1 MKKVI
6 VLGAGLV
13 GRTIAL
19 ELCGDYQV
27 TSVDANARRLKS
39 LKGRKVKTFKAD
51 LSSDSE
57 IKKVIKD
64 FDLVICALPGFMG
77 FKSLKS
83 IINAGKNV
91 VDISFFPE
99 DQFLLDKL
107 ARQKNVI
114 AIVDCGIAPGLANI
128 ILGYHN
134 KRMKISNYK
143 CMVGGLPYKRN
154 WPFEYKAFF
163 SPIDVIAE
171 YTRPARLVFNGKVI
185 EKPALSDSEIIYY
198 KEVGELEAFNTDGL
212 RSLLKTMK
220 IPNMVEK
227 TIRYPGHIELMKVF
241 REIGLFSEEKI
252 DVAGKQV
259 RPIDLT
265 AKLLFP
271 FWSPEKGEK
280 DFTILDLLIEGKK
293 ANKNFLY
300 KYFIFDSYDPAEDN
314 SSMARTTGF
323 TCCAAAR
330 FLLEDR
336 YDRKGICPPEY
347 LGEDEQ
353 CFEFIITYLKNKGIR
368 IDQSLLSKNSGEL
381 K

>member
-13 GRTIAL
+13 GKTIAI
-19 ELCGDYQV
+19 ELSKDYLV
-27 TSVDANARRLKS
+27 TAVDSNSTRLKN
-39 LKGRKVKTFKAD
+39 LKDKKVKTLKAD
-51 LSSDSE
+51 LSSDSD
-57 IKKVIKD
+57 IKKVVKD

-77 FKSLKS
+77 FKTLKS
-83 IINAGKNV
+83 IIKAGKNV

-107 ARQKNVI
+107 AKQKGVT
-114 AIVDCGIAPGLANI
+114 AIVDCGVAPGLANV

-134 KRMKISNYK
+134 RKMKISNYK
-143 CMVGGLPYKRN
+143 CMVGGLPYKRE

-171 YTRPARLVFNGKVI
+171 YTRPARLVVDGKII
-185 EKPALSDSEIIYY
+185 EKEALSDPEIISFE
-198 KEVGELEAFNTDGL
+198 KVGDLESFNTDGL

-227 TIRYPGHIELMKVF
+227 TMRYPGHIELMKIF
-241 REIGLFSEEKI
+241 RKIGLFGEEEIEIKNKKI
-252 DVAGKQV
+252 KPV
-259 RPIDLT
+259 DLT

-271 FWSPEKGEK
+271 FWLPEKGEK
-280 DFTILDLLIEGKK
+280 DFTVMDVLIEGNQNG
-293 ANKNFLY
+293 NKTAHH
-300 KYFIFDSYDPAEDN
+300 YFVFDEYDPKEDN

-330 FLLEDR
+330 YLLDYNYE
-336 YDRKGICPPEY
+336 RKGICPPEY
-347 LGEDEQ
+347 LGENES
-353 CFEFIITYLKNKGIR
+353 CYNYIISYLSNKGIK
-368 IDQSLLSKNSGEL
+368 INHSESS
-381 K
+381 